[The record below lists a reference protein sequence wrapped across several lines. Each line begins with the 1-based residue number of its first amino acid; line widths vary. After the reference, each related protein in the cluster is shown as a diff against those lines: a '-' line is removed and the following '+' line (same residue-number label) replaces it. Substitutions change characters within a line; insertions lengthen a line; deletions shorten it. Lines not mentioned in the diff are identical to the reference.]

1 MVINDQDLHLIE
13 RLSQSDKSQF
23 EVIEHSNN
31 RMYGHVSTTSDTILF
46 TAVPYST
53 GWHVYSDG
61 IELETLNV
69 DGGFLGVV
77 LPSGEHYLTYQYT
90 SPGFKLGALMTLAGL
105 GLFIGMTVLEK
116 RKISH
121 KLHQ

>member
-1 MVINDQDLHLIE
+1 MSIVELLKK
-13 RLSQSDKSQF
+13 SDKSQF

-31 RMYGHVSTTSDTILF
+31 RMYGHVSTSSDTILF

-61 IELETLNV
+61 IELETMNV

-77 LPSGEHYLTYQYT
+77 LPAGEHYLTYQYT
-90 SPGFKLGALMTLAGL
+90 SPGFKVGVLVSLSGAL
-105 GLFIGMTVLEK
+105 LFIGLFFFEK
-116 RKISH
+116 RKISLKGH
-121 KLHQ
+121 G